1 MVQFYMYKLYSE
13 STFLMLK
20 DNTITALTSMC
31 ELDVYTNG

>member
-13 STFLMLK
+13 STFLMFK
-20 DNTITALTSMC
+20 DYTITALC